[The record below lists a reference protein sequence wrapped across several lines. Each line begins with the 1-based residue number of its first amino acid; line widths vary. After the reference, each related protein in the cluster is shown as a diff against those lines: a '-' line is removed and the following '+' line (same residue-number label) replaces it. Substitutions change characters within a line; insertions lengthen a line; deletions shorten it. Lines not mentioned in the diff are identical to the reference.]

1 MHTRFIQRLAIII
14 FLGGLL
20 GLLPAASEA
29 YGVPPW
35 IDKIALT
42 VHEQKA
48 LTKEGNFDPYF
59 KQLEL
64 LSEAAEKGDPKRKI
78 MGQFLEMLE
87 TREGGI
93 SQEAA
98 HRIFATVVKVTPY
111 QYLVPMKDKSKLD
124 PEERAMINRV
134 EKFAAAMR
142 DEDERAA
149 RSF

>member
-1 MHTRFIQRLAIII
+1 LVTIIVV
-14 FLGGLL
+14 GGLL
-20 GLLPAASEA
+20 GLLPAALQA

-64 LSEAAEKGDPKRKI
+64 LSEAAEKGDPKRKAI
-78 MGQFLEMLE
+78 GQFLEMLE
-87 TREGGI
+87 KREGGI
-93 SQEAA
+93 SEAAA

-111 QYLVPMKDKSKLD
+111 QYLVPMKDKTKLD

-134 EKFAAAMR
+134 EKFAAAMQ